1 MKTIATLLA
10 GCLLTIATSAQSVS
24 TGVSYN
30 RSTQPALMLLLP
42 YSESIAEGAILQKLR
57 DNGYDP
63 ETKGKS
69 FWKQNKVHGFYTFK
83 GVVLKDIYQSP
94 LDLYFKVEPKGK
106 KGDETATVYLMVS
119 KGDEKFITPE
129 TDQEIHSGAKKF
141 LNKLIDESAAFKL
154 KKEIE
159 VQEGEVKEAEKK
171 LAKVK
176 EEEQELQKKIA
187 QLQEEVRL
195 NKQQQE
201 NQTKVIN
208 TEKAK
213 LAELQKKVTKS

>member
-10 GCLLTIATSAQSVS
+10 GCLVTLASTAQSVS

-30 RSTQPALMLLLP
+30 RTTQPALMLLVP
-42 YSESIAEGAILQKLR
+42 YSESITEGAILQKLR
-57 DNGYDP
+57 DNGHDP

-83 GVVLKDIYQSP
+83 GVVVKDINQTP

-106 KGDETATVYLMVS
+106 RDNETSTVYLMVS

-129 TDQEIHSGAKKF
+129 SDQELHSGAKRF

-154 KKEIE
+154 QKEIE
-159 VQEGEVKEAEKK
+159 TQEGEVKEAEKK
-171 LAKVK
+171 LAKIK
-176 EEEQELQKKIA
+176 EDEQELQKKIA
-187 QLQEEVRL
+187 QLQEEVRQ
-195 NKQQQE
+195 NKLQQD
-201 NQTKVIN
+201 NQNKVID
-208 TEKAK
+208 TEKTK
-213 LAELQKKVTKS
+213 LAELKKKVAKG